1 MPQSHGNRRRPK
13 KSSSFARG
21 GRGEQA
27 RADAPQHE
35 LPHDAQAPGD
45 PNGTGAPYGADV
57 PYAAG
62 DPFADGAQAP
72 GAPYPSEYPSDVP
85 HEAAPPPGAGAPPGP
100 GAPDAPPGR
109 TSSALQAAGRF
120 TPNRGTVLRVLTSNV
135 TITAV
140 GLAVLAAVLVLV
152 PIGGGE
158 DDSEPPAIAAEGMSA
173 NEMLEIMRGS
183 AMDPVA
189 ADAVAT
195 AKKRAYEKQQALAKQ
210 EKAEK
215 NSDESV
221 KSSFDKPEPETPS
234 GGGGAIPDAPAGG
247 GDTSVSQNK
256 AMGQR
261 MNALKGW
268 SGCWSALES
277 LWTKE
282 SGWNERAQNPSS
294 GAYGIPQS
302 LPGSKMASAGSDW
315 QTNAAT
321 QIAWGLSYI
330 DARYGTPCEA
340 WGHSQSVGW
349 Y

>member
-1 MPQSHGNRRRPK
+1 M
-13 KSSSFARG
+13 
-21 GRGEQA
+21 
-27 RADAPQHE
+27 
-35 LPHDAQAPGD
+35 
-45 PNGTGAPYGADV
+45 
-57 PYAAG
+57 
-62 DPFADGAQAP
+62 
-72 GAPYPSEYPSDVP
+72 
-85 HEAAPPPGAGAPPGP
+85 
-100 GAPDAPPGR
+100 
-109 TSSALQAAGRF
+109 
-120 TPNRGTVLRVLTSNV
+120 LTSNV

-140 GLAVLAAVLVLV
+140 CLCAIAAFLVFV
-152 PIGGGE
+152 PIGG
-158 DDSEPPAIAAEGMSA
+158 DDDDGAPPEIAAAGMSA
-173 NEMLEIMRGS
+173 NEMLEMMQGS
-183 AMDPVA
+183 EMDPVA
-189 ADAVAT
+189 ADAMAT
-195 AKKRAYEKQQALAKQ
+195 AKKRAYEKQQAEAKQ
-210 EKAEK
+210 KKAEK
-215 NSDESV
+215 NSEDSA
-221 KSSFDKPEPETPS
+221 KSSFDKPEPESPA

-256 AMGQR
+256 AIGKR

-302 LPGSKMASAGSDW
+302 LPGTKMASAGSDW

-321 QIAWGLSYI
+321 QIAWGLNYI

>member
-1 MPQSHGNRRRPK
+1 M
-13 KSSSFARG
+13 
-21 GRGEQA
+21 
-27 RADAPQHE
+27 
-35 LPHDAQAPGD
+35 
-45 PNGTGAPYGADV
+45 
-57 PYAAG
+57 
-62 DPFADGAQAP
+62 
-72 GAPYPSEYPSDVP
+72 
-85 HEAAPPPGAGAPPGP
+85 
-100 GAPDAPPGR
+100 
-109 TSSALQAAGRF
+109 
-120 TPNRGTVLRVLTSNV
+120 LTSNI

-140 GLAVLAAVLVLV
+140 CLAALAGFLVLV
-152 PIGGGE
+152 PIGGG

-173 NEMLEIMRGS
+173 NEMLDMMRGS
-183 AMDPVA
+183 EMDPVA
-189 ADAVAT
+189 ADAMAS
-195 AKKRAYEKQQALAKQ
+195 AKKRAYEKQQAEEKQ
-210 EKAEK
+210 KKAEK
-215 NSDESV
+215 DSDDSA
-221 KSSFDKPEPETPS
+221 KSTFDKPEPESPA
-234 GGGGAIPDAPAGG
+234 GGGAIPDAPAGG

-256 AMGQR
+256 AIGKR

-302 LPGSKMASAGSDW
+302 LPGTKMASAGSDW

-321 QIAWGLSYI
+321 QIAWGLNYI